1 MKTQLPFLFQPN
13 VHHHQADESMPQ
25 KSQKDFTTTTT
36 SLGALEGH
44 FHPDSYRLRAK
55 MSIKKDEVQ
64 AVIPIAKHKDLMNLA
79 ILTGRQV
86 SRPLKVF
93 IVSQAGDVAD
103 VTLHS
108 SCSSVDQSVL
118 KVYTIVYSEILI

>member
-1 MKTQLPFLFQPN
+1 M
-13 VHHHQADESMPQ
+13 HHHQADESMPQ

-79 ILTGRQV
+79 ILTGRQIL
-86 SRPLKVF
+86 RPLKAARLGGR
-93 IVSQAGDVAD
+93 SKWQN
-103 VTLHS
+103 S
-108 SCSSVDQSVL
+108 SSLCAWQWG
-118 KVYTIVYSEILI
+118 

>member
-1 MKTQLPFLFQPN
+1 M
-13 VHHHQADESMPQ
+13 HHHQADESMPQ

-118 KVYTIVYSEILI
+118 KVYTRTRYTFFVKSQHS